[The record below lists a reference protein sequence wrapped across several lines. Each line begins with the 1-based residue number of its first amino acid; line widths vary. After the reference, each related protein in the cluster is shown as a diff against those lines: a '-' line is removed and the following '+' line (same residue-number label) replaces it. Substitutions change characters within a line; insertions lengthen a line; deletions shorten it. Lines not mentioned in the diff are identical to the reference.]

1 MTWRWRT
8 GVLAAL
14 VALAAGS
21 LAPVNA
27 VAAAGDG
34 EGRLVS
40 VVRTATGERAFEA
53 DGSVAKELRADPAD
67 RERRIRAAELE
78 GSAPAGRRAGVTDAD
93 QAHAL
98 ALRSGAEYG
107 TASEELA
114 SGKANTLQQDDI
126 TLEECRANTDLSWR
140 AEGWIKNHFSYCQI
154 AVLVADQFRC
164 WSVFCVPIGGFSG
177 RITHM
182 GYAYDGLRDVDWKV
196 YVDEISSWGT
206 SDAGTLKIDADC
218 AGSTSDACVSG
229 GFDQVTKA
237 VPQWEADPEGSLL
250 FHSWADPPDAS
261 RGEQVKRGTFSFSYD
276 FRADGGNKSADG
288 PVTGVRFDSAWYL
301 PKKEGSIFDRVT
313 PWLSYSTK
321 DGEVNESAWHIRD
334 AQDHPEST
342 YPRVDGKRIPGASAA
357 DPLRRLYHD
366 TTRRTQNRERFA
378 VPVCEQQWPGY
389 PELSQDCDEYPFSAT
404 YEGAARHL
412 YETNVPY
419 GRFSVRPVLFSDNQ
433 EAGSRLGTWYGRDRI
448 LDGDRFYVR
457 IVD

>member
-1 MTWRWRT
+1 MTGRWRA
-8 GVLAAL
+8 GMVVGLVAL
-14 VALAAGS
+14 VAAS
-21 LAPVNA
+21 IAPANA
-27 VAAAGDG
+27 VAVDNNG
-34 EGRLVS
+34 EGRLVN
-40 VVRTATGERAFEA
+40 VVRALPGDEGLSA
-53 DGSVAKELRADPAD
+53 DGSVAGALKADPAD
-67 RERRIRAAELE
+67 RDKKVRADQLATT
-78 GSAPAGRRAGVTDAD
+78 APPDREAAVTDAD
-93 QAHAL
+93 EAHAL
-98 ALRSGAEYG
+98 AVKSGAEYG

-114 SGKANTLQQDDI
+114 AGEVSTLQEDDI
-126 TLEECRANTDLSWR
+126 TPEECRENSDLSWR

-154 AVLVADQFRC
+154 TVLTAEQFRC
-164 WSVFCVPIGGFSG
+164 WTIFCVPAGAFSG

-206 SDAGTLKIDADC
+206 SDAGSLKIEADC

-229 GFDQVTKA
+229 GFDQVTKL
-237 VPQWEADPEGSLL
+237 VPQWEADSEGSLL
-250 FHSWADPPDAS
+250 FHSWADPADAS
-261 RGEQVKRGTFSFSYD
+261 RGEQVKTGTFSFEYD

-288 PVTGVRFDSAWYL
+288 PVTSVRFDSAWYL

-321 DGEVNESAWHIRD
+321 DSEVNESAWHIRD

-342 YPRVDGKRIPGASAA
+342 YPRVDGKRVPGASAA

-366 TTRRTQNRERFA
+366 TARRDANRERFA
-378 VPVCEQQWPGY
+378 VPVCQARWPGY

-412 YETNVPY
+412 YQPGVPY
-419 GRFSVRPVLFSDNQ
+419 GQFSVRPVLFSDNQ
-433 EAGSRLGTWYGRDRI
+433 EAGSRLGAWYGRDRI